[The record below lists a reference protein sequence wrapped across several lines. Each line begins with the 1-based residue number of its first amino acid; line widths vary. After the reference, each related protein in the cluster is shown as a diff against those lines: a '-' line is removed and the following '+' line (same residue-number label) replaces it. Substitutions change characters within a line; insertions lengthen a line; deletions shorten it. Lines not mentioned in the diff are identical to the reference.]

1 MSDDLIGIQERLQTH
16 KRNLLILEEQAAKYG
31 ISPPLHI
38 INGIEHEK
46 EQIALLEGKDHHK
59 PTNERSYSRKKQIA
73 VFSSI
78 TKRLERINRKI
89 NSLAHTVSFHQSI
102 NPTNNKLYDALLSI
116 ADTYPKV
123 EIERDYRAFIL
134 YCDQNRV
141 FIPNDVNDLIVSY
154 ERTFFSNDMLRNDL
168 LYGEQDLSSHL
179 QQHMNALIEIVCK
192 YVK

>member
-1 MSDDLIGIQERLQTH
+1 MSDSIVV
-16 KRNLLILEEQAAKYG
+16 
-31 ISPPLHI
+31 
-38 INGIEHEK
+38 
-46 EQIALLEGKDHHK
+46 
-59 PTNERSYSRKKQIA
+59 KKQIA

-89 NSLAHTVSFHQSI
+89 NSLANTVSFHQSI
-102 NPTNNKLYDALLSI
+102 NPNNNKIYNAFLSI